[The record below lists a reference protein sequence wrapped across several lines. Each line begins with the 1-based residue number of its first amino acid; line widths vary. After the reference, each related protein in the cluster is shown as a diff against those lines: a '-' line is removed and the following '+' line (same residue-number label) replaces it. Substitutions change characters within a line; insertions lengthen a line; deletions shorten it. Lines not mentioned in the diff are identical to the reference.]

1 MDIKYAQ
8 VQTCQQI
15 TRAFV
20 VSNTVLQQAQT
31 EQHDESS

>member
-1 MDIKYAQ
+1 MHKSKH
-8 VQTCQQI
+8 VSQQI